1 MCGPLTVPPS
11 FTAHVLDVMYTCQ
24 TDPAY
29 QSFEALR
36 IFHTSHLRENGQS
49 EMSAKWCMERG
60 LLKKQ
65 FAQKLCAV

>member
-1 MCGPLTVPPS
+1 MCGPLT
-11 FTAHVLDVMYTCQ
+11 FARTLATHAHDVVCACQ

-36 IFHTSHLRENGQS
+36 IFHTSHLRENGNS

-60 LLKKQ
+60 LLKKE
-65 FAQKLCAV
+65 FAQKLYAV